1 MLLRWMAGIA
11 PRARFESKYA
21 DSNPHRRCDADRN
34 RHACDSQSHLYAAD
48 PHRDSHQ
55 YAHLH
60 AHSDDHRK
68 SHSLSDEL
76 PACVEHA
83 EPHVHAFAHAH
94 TYADLHIHIHIHSDS
109 LIHAD
114 PIVHPSADQHDGTA
128 DNHANAHL
136 NPVPVAMTE
145 ILPFLKSLIS
155 ASGVSGNE
163 TPVAKLIEEKW
174 RPLVDETRLSRV
186 GSLYGLKKGSGKGA
200 APSKSKGK
208 RPAVLIAAHMDAI
221 GMRVTQIVDG
231 FLRITNVGG
240 IDARVLPGAEV
251 TVHASSGADLPAV
264 IAMPPSSLLPESAGD
279 GALEIGYLLA
289 DTGLT
294 AREVEKNVKVGDLIS
309 FANEPMELAGDVLSG
324 HTVDNRA
331 SVAAL
336 TVCLEELQSKP
347 HVWDVWAVATVQ
359 EETSFLGGYTSAFE
373 IRPDIAIAV
382 DGTFAKGP
390 GANGWQTHAMG
401 KGVGLCMGPNIH
413 PFLHKKLKELAE
425 RLEIP
430 WFLDVTT
437 AHSSTDAD
445 PMQVTA
451 EGIPTAL
458 VEFPIRYMH
467 TPVETVAV
475 KDIQRAGRLLAEFI
489 ASLEDDFVE
498 TITWDE

>member
-1 MLLRWMAGIA
+1 
-11 PRARFESKYA
+11 
-21 DSNPHRRCDADRN
+21 
-34 RHACDSQSHLYAAD
+34 
-48 PHRDSHQ
+48 
-55 YAHLH
+55 
-60 AHSDDHRK
+60 
-68 SHSLSDEL
+68 
-76 PACVEHA
+76 
-83 EPHVHAFAHAH
+83 
-94 TYADLHIHIHIHSDS
+94 
-109 LIHAD
+109 
-114 PIVHPSADQHDGTA
+114 
-128 DNHANAHL
+128 
-136 NPVPVAMTE
+136 MTD

-186 GSLYGLKKGSGKGA
+186 GSLHGLKRGSGK
-200 APSKSKGK
+200 K
-208 RPAVLIAAHMDAI
+208 RPSIMIATHMDAI
-221 GMRVTQIVDG
+221 GMRVSHIVDG

-240 IDARVLPGAEV
+240 IDVHVLPGAEV
-251 TVHASSGADLPAV
+251 TVHSTSGADLPAV
-264 IAMPPSSLLPESAGD
+264 IAMPPSRLLPESAGD
-279 GALEIGYLLA
+279 GALEIGYLLV

-294 AREVEKNVKVGDLIS
+294 PREVERKVKVGDLVS
-309 FANEPMELAGDVLSG
+309 FANEPMELAGDILTG
-324 HTVDNRA
+324 HTIDNRA

-359 EETSFLGGYTSAFE
+359 EEVSYLGAYTSAFE
-373 IRPDIAIAV
+373 IRPQVAIAV

-390 GANGWQTHAMG
+390 GANGWQTHTMG
-401 KGVGLCMGPNIH
+401 KGVGLCLGPNMH

-437 AHSSTDAD
+437 SHSGTDAY

-467 TPVETVAV
+467 TTVESVAV

-489 ASLEDDFVE
+489 SSLEENFVE
-498 TITWDE
+498 TITWDD